1 MKLWGKAFAWILVLL
16 AVGYIIYTF
25 GEVFK

>member
-1 MKLWGKAFAWILVLL
+1 MKLWGKAFLWILALL
-16 AVGYIIYTF
+16 AVGYVIYTF